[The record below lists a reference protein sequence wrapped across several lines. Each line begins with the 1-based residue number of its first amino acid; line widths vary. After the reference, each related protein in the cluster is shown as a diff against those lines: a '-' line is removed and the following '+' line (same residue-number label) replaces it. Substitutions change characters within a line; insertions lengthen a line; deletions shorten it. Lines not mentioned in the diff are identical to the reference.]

1 MYIDLPLV
9 THVSLD
15 WTDRKRKTVKLI
27 GGKFVASVISICHIF
42 IDCIFLFVLSA
53 INLITYARLEND
65 RLNKFGVN
73 RYCVKCDIIS
83 LCLDAYCRDDLSIY
97 EICEYMHDMIRL
109 RYQTRRFWTLN
120 NTDALRNTRANG
132 IPNIELLSKNVRVRF
147 AINQKL
153 CISIRV
159 ESSKHFSFLLLLNN
173 NAIILTKQYTNI
185 FGSFALLA
193 LYVFYGTIYRVYYI
207 DDTHKFRL
215 STIYIF
221 ITFSL

>member
-109 RYQTRRFWTLN
+109 RYQTRCFWTLN
-120 NTDALRNTRANG
+120 NTHVLRNTG
-132 IPNIELLSKNVRVRF
+132 EWY
-147 AINQKL
+147 
-153 CISIRV
+153 
-159 ESSKHFSFLLLLNN
+159 SKHRCIVKKCLSSFCNKSK
-173 NAIILTKQYTNI
+173 T
-185 FGSFALLA
+185 
-193 LYVFYGTIYRVYYI
+193 VYF
-207 DDTHKFRL
+207 DTSRIVQKF
-215 STIYIF
+215 
-221 ITFSL
+221 